1 MAHISGAESPL
12 RVFGAME
19 GREIREVT
27 LRIADAEARILEF
40 GAVVRDLKVRRPDGA
55 MQRVVL
61 GLNSVEEYIAHSP
74 YFGAI
79 AGRFANRIAH
89 GQFTLDGCAYQLV
102 LNQDGRH
109 TLHGGGPTGIGKR
122 PWTVVHHETATVTL
136 VHVSTD
142 GTNGFPGTLQ
152 VTCRYTLAPPAT
164 LRVELWATTDAPTI
178 VNLCH
183 HSYFNLNCGADILDH
198 TLTVHGDQIT
208 MVNSDLIPSG
218 VLADVAGGDF
228 DFRNARP
235 VRRIAADG
243 TRVWYDHNYMLRR
256 DRTARSVANGLD
268 VAHAATFASPIS
280 GVSLDVW
287 TTEPAL
293 QVYDG
298 FKVNVTATGLD
309 GARYGANAGLCL
321 EPQHV
326 PNSPNLPQ
334 FPSTVLRPDG
344 LYRQVTEYRFGA

>member
-1 MAHISGAESPL
+1 MAVDDGAV

-27 LRIADAEARILEF
+27 LGIAGAEARILEF

-61 GLNSVEEYIAHSP
+61 GLNTVEDYIAHSP

-89 GQFTLDGCAYQLV
+89 GRFTLDGRAYQLV

-122 PWTVVHHETATVTL
+122 PWTLVHRDAASVTL
-136 VHVSTD
+136 VHVSPD
-142 GTNGFPGTLQ
+142 GTNGFPGTMQ

-183 HSYFNLNCGADILDH
+183 HSYFNLDGGADILDH
-198 TLTVHGDQIT
+198 TLQVDADAMTVVDA
-208 MVNSDLIPSG
+208 DLIPSG
-218 VLADVAGGDF
+218 VLADVAGGEF
-228 DFRNARP
+228 DFRSARP
-235 VRRIAADG
+235 IRRMAAEG
-243 TRVWYDHNYMLRR
+243 TRVWTDHNFMLRR
-256 DRTARSVANGLD
+256 DRTARSVAGGLD
-268 VAHAATFASPIS
+268 VAHAATFASARS
-280 GVSLDVW
+280 GVTLDVW
-287 TTEPAL
+287 TTEPAV

-298 FKVNVTATGLD
+298 FKVNVAVAGLD

-326 PNSPNLPQ
+326 PNAPNLPQ
-334 FPSTVLRPDG
+334 FAPTTVLRPDG
-344 LYRQVTEYRFGA
+344 LYRQVTEYRFGT